1 MQLTLWGNTMNRL
14 QSVAFALSI
23 AFLTLAPTSA
33 GAQTG
38 NPGANVSMTIYPVV
52 RNADGNQ
59 YLITPSGKQVTIPGL
74 GIAPDATQVPVYRDS
89 ANHFWYTNMN
99 GQQVAVTPNQ
109 LEAAQAQISGQS
121 GNAGM
126 PPPMM
131 PGAQSYYAST
141 PAFAGG
147 FNGIPY
153 GTPITMDGPGQYS
166 YMGSGGKQYV
176 VPNPEINGHLNQWQ
190 QQVPFG
196 QQPNFGGMQSAQQM
210 PPHMQNGSQQ
220 MQGMPPQM
228 QGGSQQPMQG
238 SASTHGMGL
247 IEMRR
252 ERRAE
257 RLESRSQNQADNA
270 RKDQEYAD
278 QKMESGTLGTGMSA
292 RRAAREERR
301 SKREEKR
308 AEHLQGN

>member
-1 MQLTLWGNTMNRL
+1 MVGG
-14 QSVAFALSI
+14 VACNS
-23 AFLTLAPTSA
+23 
-33 GAQTG
+33 
-38 NPGANVSMTIYPVV
+38 N
-52 RNADGNQ
+52 
-59 YLITPSGKQVTIPGL
+59 
-74 GIAPDATQVPVYRDS
+74 
-89 ANHFWYTNMN
+89 
-99 GQQVAVTPNQ
+99 
-109 LEAAQAQISGQS
+109 
-121 GNAGM
+121 
-126 PPPMM
+126 
-131 PGAQSYYAST
+131 YAST

-147 FNGIPY
+147 FNGIPF
-153 GTPITMDGPGQYS
+153 GTPINMDGPGQYS

-190 QQVPFG
+190 QKVPFG
-196 QQPNFGGMQSAQQM
+196 QQKNFGGMQSAQQM
-210 PPHMQNGSQQ
+210 PPQ
-220 MQGMPPQM
+220 MPPQM

-238 SASTHGMGL
+238 SASTHGMGR